1 MLYRAFFTGDR
12 FGGPI
17 DKCERIC
24 IPFNWERVHWLLIVA
39 DLTSGTV
46 LLLDSLPAKNELEN
60 NLPLA
65 IAKKLVNILS
75 NFNRSFVGKLPILCT
90 NIW

>member
-24 IPFNWERVHWLLIVA
+24 IPFNWERVHWLLVVA
-39 DLTSGTV
+39 DLTSGTM

-60 NLPLA
+60 YLRLA
-65 IAKKLVNILS
+65 MTKKLVSILRMI
-75 NFNRSFVGKLPILCT
+75 NRPFVVKISILCT
-90 NIW
+90 II

>member
-24 IPFNWERVHWLLIVA
+24 IPFNWERVNWLLIVA
-39 DLTSGTV
+39 DLASGTV

-60 NLPLA
+60 YLRLA
-65 IAKKLVNILS
+65 ITKKLVSILRMI
-75 NFNRSFVGKLPILCT
+75 NRPFVVKISILCT
-90 NIW
+90 II